1 MLDLFKQT
9 VKEWQEDK
17 VPVLAS
23 SLAYYTI
30 FSLAPLLIIVIGIMS
45 LFFSEGRAQSQLVDQ
60 IQSLF
65 GGDVAGTI
73 QTMIDN
79 RERAGGNVLATVIGF
94 LILIVGATGVFVQ
107 LQNALNTIWDVRP
120 NPKASGIW
128 QLIRVRLLSLGMVL
142 VIGFLLLV
150 SLVLSAMLS
159 ALNGALS
166 GTMPGGELLWG
177 ILNFILSLAV
187 IAAVFALMFK
197 YVPDARVAWKDVLI
211 GGTVTALLFVIGKT
225 LIGLYLGNSG
235 VASSYGAAGSLVVLL
250 LWVFYSAQIVL
261 FGGEFTQVYAK
272 RFGGGIKPDEH
283 AVRAADSVEPA
294 G

>member
-1 MLDLFKQT
+1 MLDLVKQT
-9 VKEWQEDK
+9 FKEWQEDK

-45 LFFSEGRAQSQLVDQ
+45 LFFSQGEAQSQLVAQ
-60 IQSLF
+60 IQGLF
-65 GGDVAGTI
+65 GEDVAGTI
-73 QTMIDN
+73 RTMIEN
-79 RERAGGNVLATVIGF
+79 REQSGGNVLATVIGF

-107 LQNALNTIWDVRP
+107 LQNALNQIWDVKP
-120 NPKASGIW
+120 DPEGGGIMR
-128 QLIRVRLLSLGMVL
+128 IIKVRLLSLGMVL

-150 SLVLSAMLS
+150 SLVLSAVLS
-159 ALNGALS
+159 ALSGMLNGVL
-166 GTMPGGELLWG
+166 PGADWLWNV
-177 ILNFILSLAV
+177 LNFVISFGV
-187 IAAVFALMFK
+187 IAGVFALMFK
-197 YVPDARVAWKDVLI
+197 FVPDAQVAWRDVFI
-211 GGTVTALLFVIGKT
+211 GGAVTALLFVIGKT
-225 LIGLYLGNSG
+225 LIGLYLGSSG

-283 AVRAADSVEPA
+283 AVRAAGATPS
-294 G
+294 